1 MTPRIQ
7 ANDLKAFGRS
17 FPARELTT
25 ELKWQDVGAFQKI
38 KAELAELRKEE
49 RSLRQNGKLKSYR
62 VLFSGPPGTGK
73 TLAGLL
79 LGQKS
84 GRRVVYVDLPNLI
97 SRYIGET
104 EKNLTKLLDRASA
117 ENWLLFFD
125 EADALFGKRSEV
137 KDGHGNYAN
146 QEVSY
151 LLQRMESYADLVI
164 FSTNASP
171 DRNQALGRYFQKII
185 RFSGDDD

>member
-1 MTPRIQ
+1 MTPRIR
-7 ANDLKAFGRS
+7 ANDLKALGRS

-25 ELKWQDVGAFQKI
+25 ELSWQDVAAFKQIKI
-38 KAELAELRKEE
+38 ELAELRKEE
-49 RSLRQNGKLKSYR
+49 QNLRHRGKAESYR

-73 TLAGLL
+73 TLAALL
-79 LGQKS
+79 LGQKN

-104 EKNLTKLLDRASA
+104 EKNLNKLLERAET

-125 EADALFGKRSEV
+125 EADALFGKRSDV
-137 KDGHGNYAN
+137 KDSHDSYAN

-164 FSTNASP
+164 FSTNARP
-171 DRNQALGRYFQKII
+171 ERNEALQRYFHKII
-185 RFSGDDD
+185 RFPGGD

>member
-25 ELKWQDVGAFQKI
+25 ELNWRDVGAFQKI

-49 RSLRQNGKLKSYR
+49 RALRQNGKPRSYR

-79 LGQKS
+79 IGQKS

-104 EKNLTKLLDRASA
+104 EKNLSKLLDRASA

-137 KDGHGNYAN
+137 KDNHSSYAN
-146 QEVSY
+146 QEVAY
-151 LLQRMESYADLVI
+151 LLERMENYADLVI

-185 RFSGDDD
+185 RFTGDDD